1 MAAQLLCTAVPGV
14 YRRGSRFVVIDREDG
29 RQRKQAV
36 ATFAEAREL
45 KMRRRAAVITA
56 RRGPTLHFYALHRVD
71 RHAGNGHDVVTE
83 RTRTEYRRLLITYA
97 FAYYFD
103 SSFRMRDLDRFA
115 LQGFVNWLTQQ
126 PGPSGRLSDHS
137 VRNALLPLR
146 ACLRA
151 AVADGTIAA
160 DPTTRLLLPRRRGG
174 KPYEFEERRF
184 LTRKQLARF
193 LDEIPSE
200 WRPLFDLLAATG
212 LRISEAVGLRVMD
225 LALGSDPPRV
235 HVRRV
240 IVQAQ
245 VTTPKSRH
253 GVRTIPL
260 TPSLA
265 SDLATLAAGRDER
278 EPLFQGRRGAPLRP
292 NNLRI
297 RVVMPAA
304 ERAGVPLARFH
315 TLRHT
320 CASLLA
326 EAGAGPV
333 RLQRWMGHH
342 SASYTLDT
350 YGHLIDG
357 DLGPALD
364 LEAQL
369 PVTAA

>member
-1 MAAQLLCTAVPGV
+1 MAAQLLSTAVPGV

-36 ATFAEAREL
+36 ATFTEAREL
-45 KMRRRAAVITA
+45 KMRRRAQAITA
-56 RRGPTLHFYALHRVD
+56 RRGPTLHSYALEWVD
-71 RHAGNGHDVVTE
+71 RHAGNGHDVVNE

-97 FAYYFD
+97 FAYFH

-115 LQGFVNWLTQQ
+115 LQVFVNWLTQQ

-160 DPTTRLLLPRRRGG
+160 DPTALVLLPRRRGG

-184 LTRKQLARF
+184 LTRTQLARF
-193 LDEIPSE
+193 LDEIPHE

-225 LALGSDPPRV
+225 LALASDPPRV
-235 HVRRV
+235 HVRRA
-240 IVQAQ
+240 IVQGQ
-245 VTTPKSRH
+245 LTTPKSRH

-265 SDLATLAAGRDER
+265 SDLAVLAAGRDEQ
-278 EPLFQGRRGAPLRP
+278 EPLFQGPRGAPLRP

-297 RVVMPAA
+297 RVVKPAA
-304 ERAGVPLARFH
+304 ERAGVPWARFH

-342 SASYTLDT
+342 SASYTLDA

-364 LEAQL
+364 LETQL
-369 PVTAA
+369 PVNAA